1 MKILNKVWNK
11 VFIKKDFEN
20 EPMYNNKHSKTKVK
34 FYQNITKVD
43 FHDNK
48 IPSDK
53 FLFIA
58 HTKILV
64 G

>member
-1 MKILNKVWNK
+1 
-11 VFIKKDFEN
+11 
-20 EPMYNNKHSKTKVK
+20 MYNNKHSKTKVK

-53 FLFIA
+53 CLFIA